1 MSEKQEVIVTDI
13 QIPFL
18 SMVSLMV
25 KGVLASIPAM
35 IIITILG
42 AVFMAVVGSMNMGV
56 MMN

>member
-1 MSEKQEVIVTDI
+1 MSEKQQVVVTDI

-18 SMVSLMV
+18 SMVALMV

-35 IIITILG
+35 IIVTILG
-42 AVFMAVVGSMNMGV
+42 ALFMAVIGSMNMGM